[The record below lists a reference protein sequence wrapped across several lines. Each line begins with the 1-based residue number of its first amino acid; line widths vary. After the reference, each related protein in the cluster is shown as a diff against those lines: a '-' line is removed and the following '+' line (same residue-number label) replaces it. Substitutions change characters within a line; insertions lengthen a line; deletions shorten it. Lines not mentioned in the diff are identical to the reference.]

1 MGQIVPLL
9 MLFLLPYA
17 LPNTTTEPR
26 KDVVDLTYEVKLD
39 SELGAATVTSGSN
52 FDKSAWK
59 FFPSHPYI
67 SSS

>member
-52 FDKSAWK
+52 FDKSA
-59 FFPSHPYI
+59 
-67 SSS
+67 